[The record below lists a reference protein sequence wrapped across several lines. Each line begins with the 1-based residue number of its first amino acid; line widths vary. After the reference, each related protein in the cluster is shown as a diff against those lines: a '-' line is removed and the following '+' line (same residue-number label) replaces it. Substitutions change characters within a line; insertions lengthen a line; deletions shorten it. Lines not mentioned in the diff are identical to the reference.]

1 MRTSRIDWKGL
12 PWSGK
17 RSTFRKGAHDDADQ
31 EYSPGLLHVAVAMT
45 FVLINSVLNR
55 IMIHDLGILASVV
68 AVLVVLPYILSP
80 AQVWIG
86 QYSDTHPIFGYRR
99 TPYIALGTLLA
110 LTGAALSPHAALA
123 LAHDPSVGVPLALL
137 LFGMWGVGYNLA
149 VVAYLSLAS
158 DMSTEQQRSRTV
170 AIMWFMMITSVIVTA
185 VVVGRALEPYSEERL
200 FTVFLETAG
209 VALVLAL
216 AGLIGLE
223 PRREPIVAQQSR
235 AGQMAAIRAV
245 LDNPQARIFFVYLIM
260 MLAAILGQDVLLEP
274 FGAQAFGMN
283 VKETTQLT
291 AMWGGATLA
300 ALLLYGALLSR
311 WISKKRGAMIGGSIA
326 ATGFLLIALSGM
338 TAMEAMF
345 FPGIVLL
352 GFGTGIATTT
362 NLALMLD
369 MTTAEQVGLF
379 IGAWGVADAI
389 ARGVGTLLGGV
400 MRDVIA
406 HMSGSAVSGYVSVF
420 LIEAL
425 LLGISLVLL
434 QRIDVT
440 AFRSRQ
446 PSLTELVAITGDA

>member
-1 MRTSRIDWKGL
+1 MTLFKNIRL
-12 PWSGK
+12 
-17 RSTFRKGAHDDADQ
+17 
-31 EYSPGLLHVAVAMT
+31 GLLHVAIAMT

-55 IMIHDLGILASVV
+55 IMIHDLNILASVV
-68 AVLVVLPYILSP
+68 AVLVVLPYVLSP

-86 QYSDTHPIFGYRR
+86 QYSDTHPLFGYRR

-110 LTGAALSPHAALA
+110 ITGAALAPHAALA
-123 LAHDPSVGVPLALL
+123 LAREPLIGVPLAVL

-170 AIMWFMMITSVIVTA
+170 AIMWFMMIASVIVTA
-185 VVVGRALEPYSEERL
+185 IVVGRALEPYSEERL
-200 FTVFLETAG
+200 FTVFLETGG
-209 VALVLAL
+209 VALALAF

-223 PRREPIVAQQSR
+223 PRQRTTAVIQSR
-235 AGQMAAIRAV
+235 SSQMAALRAV
-245 LDNPQARIFFVYLIM
+245 VSNPQARIFFIYLIL

-274 FGAQAFGMN
+274 FGAKAFGMN

-291 AMWGGATLA
+291 AMWGGATLT
-300 ALLLYGALLSR
+300 ALLLYGAVLNR
-311 WISKKRGAMIGGSIA
+311 WIDKKRGAMIGGSIA
-326 ATGFLLIALSGM
+326 ACGFLLIALSGM
-338 TAMEAMF
+338 LAFEAMF
-345 FPGIVLL
+345 IPGILLL
-352 GFGTGIATTT
+352 GFGTGVATTT

-379 IGAWGVADAI
+379 IGAWGVADAA

-406 HMSGSAVSGYVSVF
+406 HMSGSVVSGYISVF
-420 LIEAL
+420 LIETV

-434 QRIDVT
+434 QRIDVNE
-440 AFRSRQ
+440 FRSRQ
-446 PSLTELVAITGDA
+446 PSLTELVAIAGDA

>member
-1 MRTSRIDWKGL
+1 MTLFKNIRL
-12 PWSGK
+12 
-17 RSTFRKGAHDDADQ
+17 
-31 EYSPGLLHVAVAMT
+31 GLLHVAIAMT

-55 IMIHDLGILASVV
+55 IMIHDLDILASIV
-68 AVLVVLPYILSP
+68 AVLVVLPYVLSP

-86 QYSDTHPIFGYRR
+86 QYSDTHPLFGYRR

-110 LTGAALSPHAALA
+110 ISGAALAPHAALA
-123 LAHDPSVGVPLALL
+123 LAREPLIGVPLAIL

-170 AIMWFMMITSVIVTA
+170 AIMWFMMIASVIVTA
-185 VVVGRALEPYSEERL
+185 IVVGRALEPYSEERL
-200 FTVFLETAG
+200 FTVFLETGG
-209 VALVLAL
+209 VALALAF

-223 PRREPIVAQQSR
+223 PRQRTTAVSQSR
-235 AGQMAAIRAV
+235 SSQMAALRAV
-245 LDNPQARIFFVYLIM
+245 VSNPQARVFFIYLIL

-274 FGAQAFGMN
+274 FGAKAFGMS

-291 AMWGGATLA
+291 AMWGGATLT
-300 ALLLYGALLSR
+300 ALLLYGAVLSR
-311 WISKKRGAMIGGSIA
+311 WIDKKRGAMIGGSIA

-338 TAMEAMF
+338 LAIEAMF
-345 FPGIVLL
+345 IPGILLL

-379 IGAWGVADAI
+379 IGAWGVADAA

-406 HMSGSAVSGYVSVF
+406 HMSGSAVSGYISVF
-420 LIEAL
+420 LIETV

-434 QRIDVT
+434 QRIDVNE
-440 AFRSRQ
+440 FRSRQ
-446 PSLTELVAITGDA
+446 PSLTELVAIAGDA

>member
-1 MRTSRIDWKGL
+1 MTLFKNIRL
-12 PWSGK
+12 
-17 RSTFRKGAHDDADQ
+17 
-31 EYSPGLLHVAVAMT
+31 GLLHVAIAMT

-55 IMIHDLGILASVV
+55 IMIHDLGILASIV
-68 AVLVVLPYILSP
+68 AVLVVLPYVLSP

-86 QYSDTHPIFGYRR
+86 QYSDTHPLFGYRR
-99 TPYIALGTLLA
+99 TPYIALGALLA
-110 LTGAALSPHAALA
+110 IVGAALAPHAALA
-123 LAHDPSVGVPLALL
+123 MAREPLIGVPLAIL

-170 AIMWFMMITSVIVTA
+170 AIMWFMMIASVIVTA
-185 VVVGRALEPYSEERL
+185 IVVGRALEPYSEERL
-200 FTVFLETAG
+200 FTVFLETGG
-209 VALVLAL
+209 VALALAL
-216 AGLIGLE
+216 VGLIGLE
-223 PRREPIVAQQSR
+223 PRQRAISAFQSR
-235 AGQMAAIRAV
+235 SGQMAAIRAV
-245 LDNPQARIFFVYLIM
+245 VGNPQARVFFVYLIL

-283 VKETTQLT
+283 VRETTQLT
-291 AMWGGATLA
+291 AMWGGATLT
-300 ALLLYGALLSR
+300 ALLLYGAVLSR
-311 WISKKRGAMIGGSIA
+311 WIDKKRGAMIGGSIA

-338 TAMEAMF
+338 LAIEAMF
-345 FPGIVLL
+345 IPGILLL
-352 GFGTGIATTT
+352 GFGTGVATTT

-379 IGAWGVADAI
+379 IGAWGVADAA

-420 LIEAL
+420 LIEAF

-434 QRIDVT
+434 QRIDVND
-440 AFRSRQ
+440 FRSRQ
-446 PSLTELVAITGDA
+446 PSLTELVAIAGDA

>member
-1 MRTSRIDWKGL
+1 MTLFKNIRL
-12 PWSGK
+12 
-17 RSTFRKGAHDDADQ
+17 
-31 EYSPGLLHVAVAMT
+31 GLLHVAIAMT

-55 IMIHDLGILASVV
+55 IMIHDLNILASVV
-68 AVLVVLPYILSP
+68 AVLVVLPYVLSP

-86 QYSDTHPIFGYRR
+86 QYSDTHPLFGYRR

-110 LTGAALSPHAALA
+110 ISGAALAPHAALA
-123 LAHDPSVGVPLALL
+123 LAREPLIGVPLAIL
-137 LFGMWGVGYNLA
+137 LFGMWGFGYNLA

-170 AIMWFMMITSVIVTA
+170 AIMWFMMIASVIVTA
-185 VVVGRALEPYSEERL
+185 IVVGRALEPYSEERL
-200 FTVFLETAG
+200 FTVFLETGG
-209 VALVLAL
+209 VALAL
-216 AGLIGLE
+216 AFVGLIGLE
-223 PRREPIVAQQSR
+223 PRRTTATVQQSR
-235 AGQMAAIRAV
+235 AGQMAAIRAIIS
-245 LDNPQARIFFVYLIM
+245 NPQARFFFVYLIM
-260 MLAAILGQDVLLEP
+260 LLAAILGQDVLLEP
-274 FGAQAFGMN
+274 FGAKAFGMN

-291 AMWGGATLA
+291 AMWGGATLT
-300 ALLLYGALLSR
+300 ALLLYGAVLSR
-311 WISKKRGAMIGGSIA
+311 WVSKKRGAMIGGSIA

-338 TAMEAMF
+338 LAIEAIF
-345 FPGIVLL
+345 IPGILLL

-420 LIEAL
+420 LIEAM

>member
-1 MRTSRIDWKGL
+1 MTLFKNIRL
-12 PWSGK
+12 
-17 RSTFRKGAHDDADQ
+17 
-31 EYSPGLLHVAVAMT
+31 GLLHVAIAMT

-55 IMIHDLGILASVV
+55 IMIHDLNILASVV
-68 AVLVVLPYILSP
+68 AVLVVLPYVLSP

-86 QYSDTHPIFGYRR
+86 QYSDTHPLFGYRR

-110 LTGAALSPHAALA
+110 ISGAALAPHAALA
-123 LAHDPSVGVPLALL
+123 LAREPLIGVPLAIL

-170 AIMWFMMITSVIVTA
+170 AIMWFMMIASVIVTA
-185 VVVGRALEPYSEERL
+185 IVVGRALEPYSEERL
-200 FTVFLETAG
+200 FTVFLETGG
-209 VALVLAL
+209 VALAL
-216 AGLIGLE
+216 AFVGLIGLE
-223 PRREPIVAQQSR
+223 PRRTTATVQQSR
-235 AGQMAAIRAV
+235 AGQMAAIRAIIS
-245 LDNPQARIFFVYLIM
+245 NPQARFFFVYLIM
-260 MLAAILGQDVLLEP
+260 LLAAILGQDVLLEP

-291 AMWGGATLA
+291 AMWGGATLT
-300 ALLLYGALLSR
+300 ALLLYGAVLSR

-338 TAMEAMF
+338 LAIEAMF
-345 FPGIVLL
+345 IPGILLL

-420 LIEAL
+420 LIEAM

>member
-1 MRTSRIDWKGL
+1 MTLIKNIRL
-12 PWSGK
+12 
-17 RSTFRKGAHDDADQ
+17 
-31 EYSPGLLHVAVAMT
+31 GLLHVAIAMT

-110 LTGAALSPHAALA
+110 LTGATLAPHAALA
-123 LAHDPSVGVPLALL
+123 LARDPLVGVPLALL

-185 VVVGRALEPYSEERL
+185 IVVGRALEPYSEERL
-200 FTVFLETAG
+200 FTVFLETGG
-209 VALVLAL
+209 VALLLAL

-223 PRREPIVAQQSR
+223 PRRETVTAQQSR
-235 AGQMAAIRAV
+235 VGQMAAIRAV
-245 LDNPQARIFFVYLIM
+245 IDNPQARLFFVYLIM
-260 MLAAILGQDVLLEP
+260 LLAAILGQDVLLEP

-291 AMWGGATLA
+291 AMWGGATLS
-300 ALLLYGALLSR
+300 ALLLYGAVLSR
-311 WISKKRGAMIGGSIA
+311 WISKKRGALIGGSIA

-338 TAMEAMF
+338 TAIEAMF
-345 FPGIVLL
+345 IPGIVLL

-379 IGAWGVADAI
+379 IGAWGVADAM

-400 MRDVIA
+400 IRDVIA

-425 LLGISLVLL
+425 LLGVSLVLL

>member
-1 MRTSRIDWKGL
+1 MTLFKNIRL
-12 PWSGK
+12 
-17 RSTFRKGAHDDADQ
+17 
-31 EYSPGLLHVAVAMT
+31 GLLHVAIAMT

-55 IMIHDLGILASVV
+55 IMIHDLGILASIV

-110 LTGAALSPHAALA
+110 ITGATLAPHAALA
-123 LAHDPSVGVPLALL
+123 LAHNPLVGVPLAIL

-170 AIMWFMMITSVIVTA
+170 AIMWFMMIASVIVTA
-185 VVVGRALEPYSEERL
+185 IVVGRALEPYSEERL
-200 FTVFLETAG
+200 FTVFLETGG
-209 VALVLAL
+209 VALTLAL

-223 PRREPIVAQQSR
+223 PRRETVTVRQNR

-245 LDNPQARIFFVYLIM
+245 IDNPQARIFFVYLIM

-291 AMWGGATLA
+291 AMWGGATLS
-300 ALLLYGALLSR
+300 ALLLYGAVLSR

-338 TAMEAMF
+338 TAIEAMF
-345 FPGIVLL
+345 IPGIVLL

-425 LLGISLVLL
+425 LLGVSLVLL

>member
-1 MRTSRIDWKGL
+1 MTLFKNIRL
-12 PWSGK
+12 
-17 RSTFRKGAHDDADQ
+17 
-31 EYSPGLLHVAVAMT
+31 GLLHVAIAMT

-55 IMIHDLGILASVV
+55 IMIHDLDILASIV
-68 AVLVVLPYILSP
+68 AVLVVLPYVLSP

-86 QYSDTHPIFGYRR
+86 QYSDTHPLFGYRR

-110 LTGAALSPHAALA
+110 ISGAALAPHAALA
-123 LAHDPSVGVPLALL
+123 LAREPLIGVPLAIL

-170 AIMWFMMITSVIVTA
+170 AIMWFMMIASVIVTA
-185 VVVGRALEPYSEERL
+185 IVVGRALEPYSEERL
-200 FTVFLETAG
+200 FTVFLETGG
-209 VALVLAL
+209 VALALAF

-223 PRREPIVAQQSR
+223 PRQRTTAVSQSR
-235 AGQMAAIRAV
+235 SSQMAALRAV
-245 LDNPQARIFFVYLIM
+245 VSNPQARVFFIYLIL

-274 FGAQAFGMN
+274 FGAKAFGMN

-291 AMWGGATLA
+291 AMWGGATLT
-300 ALLLYGALLSR
+300 ALLLYGAVLSR
-311 WISKKRGAMIGGSIA
+311 WIDKKRGAMIGGSIA

-338 TAMEAMF
+338 LAFEAMF
-345 FPGIVLL
+345 VPGILLL
-352 GFGTGIATTT
+352 GFGTGVATTT

-379 IGAWGVADAI
+379 IGAWGVADAA

-406 HMSGSAVSGYVSVF
+406 HMSGSVVSGYVSVF
-420 LIEAL
+420 LIETV

-434 QRIDVT
+434 QRIDVNE
-440 AFRSRQ
+440 FRSRQ
-446 PSLTELVAITGDA
+446 PSLTELVAIAGDA

>member
-1 MRTSRIDWKGL
+1 MTLFKNIRL
-12 PWSGK
+12 
-17 RSTFRKGAHDDADQ
+17 
-31 EYSPGLLHVAVAMT
+31 GLLHVAIAMT

-55 IMIHDLGILASVV
+55 IMIHDLNILASIV
-68 AVLVVLPYILSP
+68 AVLVVLPYVLSP

-86 QYSDTHPIFGYRR
+86 QYSDTHPLFGYRR

-110 LTGAALSPHAALA
+110 ITGAALAPHAALA
-123 LAHDPSVGVPLALL
+123 LAREPLIGVPLAIL

-170 AIMWFMMITSVIVTA
+170 AIMWFMMIASVIVTA
-185 VVVGRALEPYSEERL
+185 IVVGRALEPYSEERL
-200 FTVFLETAG
+200 FTVFLETGG
-209 VALVLAL
+209 VALALAF

-223 PRREPIVAQQSR
+223 PRQRTTAVIQSR
-235 AGQMAAIRAV
+235 SSQMAALRAV
-245 LDNPQARIFFVYLIM
+245 VSNPQARVFFIYLIL

-274 FGAQAFGMN
+274 FGAKAFGMN

-291 AMWGGATLA
+291 AMWGGATLT
-300 ALLLYGALLSR
+300 ALLLYGAVLSR
-311 WISKKRGAMIGGSIA
+311 WIDKKRGAMIGGSIA

-338 TAMEAMF
+338 LAIEAMF
-345 FPGIVLL
+345 IPGILLL

-379 IGAWGVADAI
+379 IGAWGVADAA

-406 HMSGSAVSGYVSVF
+406 HMSGSVVSGYISVF
-420 LIEAL
+420 LIETV

-434 QRIDVT
+434 QRIDVNE
-440 AFRSRQ
+440 FRSRQ
-446 PSLTELVAITGDA
+446 PSLTELVAIAGDA

>member
-1 MRTSRIDWKGL
+1 MTLIKNIRL
-12 PWSGK
+12 
-17 RSTFRKGAHDDADQ
+17 
-31 EYSPGLLHVAVAMT
+31 GLLHVAVAMT

-86 QYSDTHPIFGYRR
+86 QYSDTHPILGYRR

-110 LTGAALSPHAALA
+110 LTGAALAPHAALA

-185 VVVGRALEPYSEERL
+185 VVAGRALEPYSEERL

-223 PRREPIVAQQSR
+223 PRREPIAAQQSR

-379 IGAWGVADAI
+379 IGAWGVADAL

>member
-1 MRTSRIDWKGL
+1 MTLIKNIRL
-12 PWSGK
+12 
-17 RSTFRKGAHDDADQ
+17 
-31 EYSPGLLHVAVAMT
+31 GLLHVAVAMT

>member
-1 MRTSRIDWKGL
+1 
-12 PWSGK
+12 
-17 RSTFRKGAHDDADQ
+17 
-31 EYSPGLLHVAVAMT
+31 
-45 FVLINSVLNR
+45 
-55 IMIHDLGILASVV
+55 
-68 AVLVVLPYILSP
+68 
-80 AQVWIG
+80 
-86 QYSDTHPIFGYRR
+86 
-99 TPYIALGTLLA
+99 
-110 LTGAALSPHAALA
+110 
-123 LAHDPSVGVPLALL
+123 
-137 LFGMWGVGYNLA
+137 
-149 VVAYLSLAS
+149 
-158 DMSTEQQRSRTV
+158 
-170 AIMWFMMITSVIVTA
+170 
-185 VVVGRALEPYSEERL
+185 
-200 FTVFLETAG
+200 
-209 VALVLAL
+209 
-216 AGLIGLE
+216 
-223 PRREPIVAQQSR
+223 
-235 AGQMAAIRAV
+235 
-245 LDNPQARIFFVYLIM
+245 FFVYLIM
-260 MLAAILGQDVLLEP
+260 LLAAILGQDVLLEP

-291 AMWGGATLA
+291 AIWGGATLT
-300 ALLLYGALLSR
+300 ALLLYGAVLSR
-311 WISKKRGAMIGGSIA
+311 WVSKKRGAMIGGSIA

-338 TAMEAMF
+338 LAIEAMF
-345 FPGIVLL
+345 IPGILLL

-420 LIEAL
+420 LIEAM

>member
-1 MRTSRIDWKGL
+1 MTLIKNIRL
-12 PWSGK
+12 
-17 RSTFRKGAHDDADQ
+17 
-31 EYSPGLLHVAVAMT
+31 GLLHVAVAMT

-110 LTGAALSPHAALA
+110 LTGAALAPHAALA

-185 VVVGRALEPYSEERL
+185 IVVGRALEPYSEERL

-209 VALVLAL
+209 IALLLAL

-223 PRREPIVAQQSR
+223 PRREPIAVQQSR

-311 WISKKRGAMIGGSIA
+311 WIGKKRGAMIGGSIA

-379 IGAWGVADAI
+379 IGAWGVADAL

-406 HMSGSAVSGYVSVF
+406 HMSGSTVSGYVSVF

>member
-1 MRTSRIDWKGL
+1 MTLFKNIRL
-12 PWSGK
+12 
-17 RSTFRKGAHDDADQ
+17 
-31 EYSPGLLHVAVAMT
+31 GLLHVAIAMT

-55 IMIHDLGILASVV
+55 IMIHDLNILASVV
-68 AVLVVLPYILSP
+68 AVLVVLPYVLSP

-86 QYSDTHPIFGYRR
+86 QYSDTHPLFGYRR

-110 LTGAALSPHAALA
+110 ISGAALAPHAALA
-123 LAHDPSVGVPLALL
+123 LAREPLIGVPLAIL

-170 AIMWFMMITSVIVTA
+170 AIMWFMMIASVIVTA
-185 VVVGRALEPYSEERL
+185 IVVGRALEPYSEERL
-200 FTVFLETAG
+200 FTVFLETGG
-209 VALVLAL
+209 VALALAL
-216 AGLIGLE
+216 VGLIGLE
-223 PRREPIVAQQSR
+223 SRRTTATVQQSR
-235 AGQMAAIRAV
+235 AGQMAAIRAIIG
-245 LDNPQARIFFVYLIM
+245 NPQARFFFVYLIM
-260 MLAAILGQDVLLEP
+260 LLAAILGQDVLLEP

-291 AMWGGATLA
+291 AMWGGATLT
-300 ALLLYGALLSR
+300 ALLLYGAVLSR

-338 TAMEAMF
+338 LAIEAMF
-345 FPGIVLL
+345 IPGILLL

-420 LIEAL
+420 LIEAM

>member
-1 MRTSRIDWKGL
+1 MTLFKNIRL
-12 PWSGK
+12 
-17 RSTFRKGAHDDADQ
+17 
-31 EYSPGLLHVAVAMT
+31 GLLHVAIAMT

-55 IMIHDLGILASVV
+55 IMIHDLNILASIV
-68 AVLVVLPYILSP
+68 AVLVVLPYVLSP

-86 QYSDTHPIFGYRR
+86 QYSDTHPLFGYRR

-110 LTGAALSPHAALA
+110 ISGAALAPHAALA
-123 LAHDPSVGVPLALL
+123 LAREPLIGVPLAIL

-170 AIMWFMMITSVIVTA
+170 AIMWFMMIASVIVTA
-185 VVVGRALEPYSEERL
+185 IVVGRALEPYSEERL
-200 FTVFLETAG
+200 FTVFLETGG
-209 VALVLAL
+209 VALALAF

-223 PRREPIVAQQSR
+223 PRQRTTAVIQSR
-235 AGQMAAIRAV
+235 SSQMAALRAV
-245 LDNPQARIFFVYLIM
+245 VSNPQARVFFIYLIL

-274 FGAQAFGMN
+274 FGAKAFGMN

-291 AMWGGATLA
+291 AMWGGATLT
-300 ALLLYGALLSR
+300 ALLLYGAVLSR
-311 WISKKRGAMIGGSIA
+311 WIDKKRGAMIGGSIA

-338 TAMEAMF
+338 LAIEAMF
-345 FPGIVLL
+345 IPGILLL

-379 IGAWGVADAI
+379 IGAWGVADAA

-406 HMSGSAVSGYVSVF
+406 HMSGSVVSGYISVF
-420 LIEAL
+420 LIETV

-434 QRIDVT
+434 QRIDVNE
-440 AFRSRQ
+440 FRSRQ
-446 PSLTELVAITGDA
+446 PSLTELVAIAGDA

>member
-1 MRTSRIDWKGL
+1 MTLFKNIRL
-12 PWSGK
+12 
-17 RSTFRKGAHDDADQ
+17 
-31 EYSPGLLHVAVAMT
+31 GLLHVAIAMT

-55 IMIHDLGILASVV
+55 IMIHDLDILASIV
-68 AVLVVLPYILSP
+68 AVLVVLPYVLSP

-110 LTGAALSPHAALA
+110 ITGAALAPHAALA
-123 LAHDPSVGVPLALL
+123 LAREPLIGVPLAIL

-170 AIMWFMMITSVIVTA
+170 AIMWFMMIASVIVTA
-185 VVVGRALEPYSEERL
+185 IVVGRALEPYSEERL
-200 FTVFLETAG
+200 FTVFLETGG
-209 VALVLAL
+209 VALALAL
-216 AGLIGLE
+216 VGLIGLE
-223 PRREPIVAQQSR
+223 PRQRTTAVIQNRSS
-235 AGQMAAIRAV
+235 QMAALRAV
-245 LDNPQARIFFVYLIM
+245 VSNLQARIFFIYLIL

-274 FGAQAFGMN
+274 FGAKAFGMN

-291 AMWGGATLA
+291 AMWGGATLT
-300 ALLLYGALLSR
+300 ALLLYGAVLSR
-311 WISKKRGAMIGGSIA
+311 WIDKKRGAMIGGSIA

-338 TAMEAMF
+338 LAIEAMF
-345 FPGIVLL
+345 VPGILLL
-352 GFGTGIATTT
+352 GFGTGVATTT

-406 HMSGSAVSGYVSVF
+406 HMSGSVVSGYVSVF
-420 LIEAL
+420 LIETV

-434 QRIDVT
+434 QRIDVNE
-440 AFRSRQ
+440 FRSRQ
-446 PSLTELVAITGDA
+446 PSLTELVAIAGDA

>member
-1 MRTSRIDWKGL
+1 MTLFKNIRL
-12 PWSGK
+12 
-17 RSTFRKGAHDDADQ
+17 
-31 EYSPGLLHVAVAMT
+31 GLLHVAIAMT

-55 IMIHDLGILASVV
+55 IMIHDLNILASVV
-68 AVLVVLPYILSP
+68 AVLVVLPYVLSP

-86 QYSDTHPIFGYRR
+86 QYSDTHPLFGYRR

-110 LTGAALSPHAALA
+110 ISGAALAPHAALA
-123 LAHDPSVGVPLALL
+123 LAREPLIGVPLAIL
-137 LFGMWGVGYNLA
+137 LFGMWGFGYNLA

-170 AIMWFMMITSVIVTA
+170 AIMWFMMIASVIVTA
-185 VVVGRALEPYSEERL
+185 IVVGRALEPYSEERL
-200 FTVFLETAG
+200 FTVFLETGG
-209 VALVLAL
+209 VALALAL
-216 AGLIGLE
+216 VGLIGLE
-223 PRREPIVAQQSR
+223 PRRTTATVQQSR
-235 AGQMAAIRAV
+235 AGQMAAIRAIIG
-245 LDNPQARIFFVYLIM
+245 NPQARFFFVYLIM
-260 MLAAILGQDVLLEP
+260 LLAAILGQDVLLEP

-291 AMWGGATLA
+291 AMWGGATLT
-300 ALLLYGALLSR
+300 ALLLYGAVLSR

-338 TAMEAMF
+338 LAIEAMF
-345 FPGIVLL
+345 IPGILLL

-406 HMSGSAVSGYVSVF
+406 HMSGSVVSGYVSVF
-420 LIEAL
+420 LIEAM

-446 PSLTELVAITGDA
+446 PSLTELVAIAGDA

>member
-1 MRTSRIDWKGL
+1 MTLVKNIRLG
-12 PWSGK
+12 
-17 RSTFRKGAHDDADQ
+17 F
-31 EYSPGLLHVAVAMT
+31 LHVAIAMT

-55 IMIHDLGILASVV
+55 IMIHDLGILASIV

-110 LTGAALSPHAALA
+110 LTGATLAPHAALA
-123 LAHDPSVGVPLALL
+123 LAHDPMIGVPLALL

-170 AIMWFMMITSVIVTA
+170 AIMWFMMIASVIVTA
-185 VVVGRALEPYSEERL
+185 IAVGRALEPYSEERL
-200 FTVFLETAG
+200 FTVFLETG
-209 VALVLAL
+209 SVALVLAL
-216 AGLIGLE
+216 VGLIGLE
-223 PRREPIVAQQSR
+223 PRRTERVKQSR
-235 AGQMAAIRAV
+235 AGQVAAIRAV

-260 MLAAILGQDVLLEP
+260 MLAAILGQDILLEP
-274 FGAQAFGMN
+274 FGATAFGMN
-283 VKETTQLT
+283 VRETTQLT
-291 AMWGGATLA
+291 AMWGGATLT
-300 ALLLYGALLSR
+300 ALLLYGAVLSR

-338 TAMEAMF
+338 ISIEALF
-345 FPGIVLL
+345 IPGILLL

-369 MTTAEQVGLF
+369 MTTTEQVGLF
-379 IGAWGVADAI
+379 IGAWGVADAL

-400 MRDVIA
+400 MRDVI
-406 HMSGSAVSGYVSVF
+406 
-420 LIEAL
+420 
-425 LLGISLVLL
+425 
-434 QRIDVT
+434 
-440 AFRSRQ
+440 
-446 PSLTELVAITGDA
+446 

>member
-1 MRTSRIDWKGL
+1 MTLFKNIRL
-12 PWSGK
+12 
-17 RSTFRKGAHDDADQ
+17 
-31 EYSPGLLHVAVAMT
+31 GLLHVAIAMT

-55 IMIHDLGILASVV
+55 IMIHDLNILASVV
-68 AVLVVLPYILSP
+68 AVLVVLPYVLSP

-86 QYSDTHPIFGYRR
+86 QYSDTHPLFGYRR

-110 LTGAALSPHAALA
+110 ISGAALAPHAALA
-123 LAHDPSVGVPLALL
+123 LAREPLIGVPLAIL

-170 AIMWFMMITSVIVTA
+170 AIMWFMMIASVIVTA
-185 VVVGRALEPYSEERL
+185 IVVGRALEPYSEERL
-200 FTVFLETAG
+200 FTVFLETGG
-209 VALVLAL
+209 VALALAF

-223 PRREPIVAQQSR
+223 PRQRTTAVIQSR
-235 AGQMAAIRAV
+235 SSQMAALRAV
-245 LDNPQARIFFVYLIM
+245 VSNPQARVFFIYLIL

-274 FGAQAFGMN
+274 FGAKAFGMN

-291 AMWGGATLA
+291 AMWGGATLT
-300 ALLLYGALLSR
+300 ALLLYGAVLSR
-311 WISKKRGAMIGGSIA
+311 WIDKKRGAMIGGSIA

-338 TAMEAMF
+338 LAIEAMF
-345 FPGIVLL
+345 IPGILLL

-420 LIEAL
+420 LIEAM

-434 QRIDVT
+434 QRIDVNE
-440 AFRSRQ
+440 FRSRQ

>member
-1 MRTSRIDWKGL
+1 MTLFKNIRL
-12 PWSGK
+12 
-17 RSTFRKGAHDDADQ
+17 
-31 EYSPGLLHVAVAMT
+31 GLLHVAIAMT

-110 LTGAALSPHAALA
+110 ITGATLAPHAALA
-123 LAHDPSVGVPLALL
+123 LAHNPLVGVPLAIL

-170 AIMWFMMITSVIVTA
+170 AIMWFMMIASVIVTA
-185 VVVGRALEPYSEERL
+185 IVVGRALEPYSEERL
-200 FTVFLETAG
+200 FTVFLETGG
-209 VALVLAL
+209 VALTLAL

-223 PRREPIVAQQSR
+223 PRRETVTAKQNR

-245 LDNPQARIFFVYLIM
+245 IDNPQARIFFVYLIM

-291 AMWGGATLA
+291 AIWGGATLS

-311 WISKKRGAMIGGSIA
+311 WISKKRGALIGGSIA

-338 TAMEAMF
+338 TAIEAMF
-345 FPGIVLL
+345 IPGIVLL

-425 LLGISLVLL
+425 LLGVSLVLL